1 MLDVTRAA
9 WGHGLRPAAFLAA
22 AAFLAGGCTD
32 ASLFGSEFG
41 AALADRVTLAG
52 RVCAEDTATARLPV
66 RVVVLADVAQGP
78 LYSTFD
84 PGGTRIGLLGGF
96 MQDAL
101 TDPSVE
107 LAVVS
112 FAGQSRKISPIEGN
126 FTRNPGEL
134 LNAVNQL
141 SLAQPCSV
149 GADCRDY
156 LEGLRTARALIEG
169 DLAETPRGL
178 RAVTQYVIVF
188 MVAGEQDPLAQNID
202 CCDVDDAACL
212 DQEPAGSVPC
222 QNARQQEEL
231 LEMVGAVEDG
241 GGLGLKLHIIHLA
254 ADEVPNR
261 NDRLGRG
268 LTNLAFTGN
277 GTYKRFNTISAL
289 APQDFDLLRDRTSL
303 RAKGLL
309 VANRNARPTP
319 EGPLVDSDGDGLDDE
334 AELRQLTDPA
344 NRDTDGDTIGDL
356 VEILVG
362 FDPLV
367 REEPLACNTLRR
379 PERDRD
385 LDGLTDCEEAVLGTD
400 DSLVDTDG
408 DGMPDVLEVQSFTD
422 YVDRDGERDAD
433 GDGLPN
439 SDEIRGRT
447 DPRATD
453 SNAQLLFGYRY
464 EIEDEGVTR
473 ELFALPFEELTG
485 VEILDT
491 SEGTTAGLGILQ
503 FDSEAGT
510 LAWKDAADTSL
521 GTAVEVGEGGEFE
534 LPSSSFAQIQE
545 ESGKFIRVRVDPIEL
560 PFVDV
565 MEPVRIIFRDRQ
577 CLSYVVRNVR
587 LMDTRDLD
595 DGLGAGANRL
605 FMYFGQAPVGKLQ
618 QPGPYRL
625 SEIPV
630 LFFPPS
636 RREPSGA
643 VIRVRDDEFVRPRIF
658 RDTEAVP

>member
-1 MLDVTRAA
+1 MRRGVPSRALLV
-9 WGHGLRPAAFLAA
+9 GLAA
-22 AAFLAGGCTD
+22 LAGSTGACTD
-32 ASLFGSEFG
+32 ASLFGTEFG
-41 AALADRVTLAG
+41 AAVADRVTLAG

-66 RVVVLADVAQGP
+66 RVVLLADVAQGP
-78 LYSTFD
+78 LFASFD
-84 PGGTRIGLLGGF
+84 PGATRIGLLGGF
-96 MQDAL
+96 MQSAL

-107 LAVVS
+107 VAVVS
-112 FAGQSRKISPIEGN
+112 FGGRSRKLAPIEGN

-141 SLAQPCSV
+141 SLSEPCAP

-169 DLAETPRGL
+169 DLAENPRGL
-178 RAVTQYVIVF
+178 RAITQYVIIF
-188 MVAGEQDPLAQNID
+188 ITAGEQDPLALNVE

-212 DQEPAGSVPC
+212 DQDPQPSVAC
-222 QNARQQEEL
+222 QEQRQQDEL
-231 LEMVGAVEDG
+231 LELIEATDEA
-241 GGLGLKLHIIHLA
+241 GGLGVKLHVIQLA
-254 ADEVPNR
+254 AEEIANVNE
-261 NDRLGRG
+261 RLQRG
-268 LTNLAFTGN
+268 LVNMAFTGN
-277 GTYKRFNTISAL
+277 GSFRRVNTITAL
-289 APQDFDLLRDRTSL
+289 APQDLDLLRDRTSL

-319 EGPLVDSDGDGLDDE
+319 EGPVVDSDADGLDDASEREQGTDPVLRDSDGDS
-334 AELRQLTDPA
+334 
-344 NRDTDGDTIGDL
+344 IGDL

-367 REEPLACNTLRR
+367 ADEPLACNPLLR

-400 DSLVDTDG
+400 DSLVDSDG

-433 GDGLPN
+433 GDGIPN
-439 SDEIRGRT
+439 SDEVRTRT

-453 SNAQLLFGYRY
+453 STAQLLFGYRY
-464 EIEDEGVTR
+464 EVEDEGVTR
-473 ELFALPFEELTG
+473 ELFPLPFEEMTG
-485 VEILDT
+485 VEILST
-491 SEGTTAGLGILQ
+491 SAGTTAGLGTLR
-503 FDSEAGT
+503 FDVDDQTLAWQDAEDQTVGVPVDVSEAG
-510 LAWKDAADTSL
+510 
-521 GTAVEVGEGGEFE
+521 EYE
-534 LPSSSFAQIQE
+534 LPSSSFAEIQGE
-545 ESGKFIRVRVDPIEL
+545 TGKFIRVRVDPIEL
-560 PFVDV
+560 PFVDLT
-565 MEPVRIIFRDRQ
+565 ERVRVIFRDRQ
-577 CLSYVVRNVR
+577 CLNYIVRNVR

-605 FMYFGQAPVGKLQ
+605 FLYFGQAPAGKLQ

-625 SEIPV
+625 SEVPV
-630 LFFPPS
+630 SFFPPS

-658 RDTEAVP
+658 RETEDNP